1 MCVMKPNS
9 LLLFLFQC
17 ACSAVIAVAAD
28 GGHAA
33 VSTDSLWFG
42 RVEAGTAVTDTVWIK
57 PLGTAPADLAVL
69 SARIV
74 ARDSDFTLPVVPVGA
89 PVGDSLAIA
98 VLYRSRHNVHREGT
112 LFIRVRDAGAEY
124 SLPVRLAGA
133 SFYADPTYSF
143 SDDLSGSALL
153 AALRTYV
160 QGHTVLSY
168 NQARDLMFE
177 NIDKRAG
184 DTLECPYSGRKIRVI
199 NRQDAQVNH
208 NFNTEHTWPQSLGAG
223 SEPPKSDLYH
233 LRATDL
239 VINDKRA
246 NYPFGYVVGNVQ
258 YEQNGSKLGNSATG
272 SLVFEVRDR
281 YKGDI
286 ARGLMYFAV
295 RYNNPSSFLNQQEQ
309 AMRQWSD
316 FDTVDAEE
324 TARNSAIAQWQKRRN
339 PFIDHP
345 EFLER
350 IYSISGKA
358 DFPAIA
364 DPVFADTL
372 LLFGEEDAAE
382 LPVLLGNR
390 GTDTAFVR
398 TVEVERDGQPA
409 EGLVIAVDSVVAPNG
424 YARVLLRRPSEG
436 AGGQDSLRLI
446 VKFRQGI
453 ASQSTV
459 LAFHTTVDVPEQVG
473 PGPELKAWP
482 NPFGEWTLIAVRTP
496 QPCAGLS
503 LRVYTQLG
511 EEVTDLAPMTQ
522 WSDGTLTVRFVPP
535 AGLSSAVPL
544 YCRLQCGT
552 VNVTCPLVR
561 LR

>member
-1 MCVMKPNS
+1 MKPNV
-9 LLLFLFQC
+9 LFLFLFQF
-17 ACSAVIAVAAD
+17 ACFAAAVAA
-28 GGHAA
+28 GENYAT

-42 RVEAGTAVTDTVWIK
+42 RVQTGTPVLDTVWVK
-57 PLGTAPADLAVL
+57 RVDGAGQTELAIL

-74 ARDSDFTLPVVPVGA
+74 ARDNDFSLVTASFGE
-89 PVGDSLAIA
+89 PVGDSAA
-98 VLYRSRHNVHREGT
+98 VVVLYRSRHNVRREGT

-133 SFYADPTYSF
+133 SYYDGTTYTF
-143 SDDLSGSALL
+143 TENLSGALL
-153 AALRTYV
+153 LTSLREYV
-160 QGHTVLSY
+160 QGHTALSY

-177 NIDKRAG
+177 SIDKRAG
-184 DTLECPYSGRKIRVI
+184 DSLECPYSGRTIKVI

-208 NFNTEHTWPQSLGAG
+208 NFNTEHTWPQSLGAEN
-223 SEPPKSDLYH
+223 EPPKSDLYH

-246 NYPFGYVVGNVQ
+246 NYPFGYVVSGVK
-258 YEQNGSKLGNSATG
+258 YELNGSKLGNSATG
-272 SLVFEVRDR
+272 STIFEVRDR

-286 ARGLMYFAV
+286 ARGLFYFAV
-295 RYNNPSSFLNQQEQ
+295 CYNNPSSFLNQQESD
-309 AMRQWSD
+309 MRQWSA

-324 TARNSAIAQWQKRRN
+324 AARNSAIAQWQKRRN

-350 IYSISGKA
+350 MYSISGRA
-358 DFPAIA
+358 DFPAVA

-372 LLFGEEDAAE
+372 LLFADNGSTE
-382 LPVLLGNR
+382 LPVFLGNR

-398 TVEVERDGQPA
+398 TAEVEYQGQTGGEFVVA
-409 EGLVIAVDSVVAPNG
+409 ADSIVAPNG
-424 YARVLLRRPSEG
+424 VARIIVRRPT
-436 AGGQDSLRLI
+436 AGSDSLRLI
-446 VKFRQGI
+446 VKFKQGI
-453 ASQSTV
+453 SSQSTV
-459 LAFHTTVDVPEQVG
+459 LAFRTTVDVPEQLVAK
-473 PGPELKAWP
+473 PEITASP
-482 NPFGEWTLIAVRTP
+482 NPFGEWTLLTAHMP

-511 EEVTDLAPMTQ
+511 EEVQNLAPLSQ
-522 WSDGTLTVRFVPP
+522 WSNGTLTVRFVPP

-544 YCRLQCGT
+544 YCRLQCGDVHT
-552 VNVTCPLVR
+552 TYPLLR